1 MKYAFAC
8 VTPLVPFNK
17 TSRQPKEANMEILKC
32 ALYGRVSTHRQAVV
46 QEGGL
51 DTQFKLM
58 EKRIELENQKEDD
71 VQWAIADRYREEG
84 WSGKNTDRPE
94 YQRMMRDIDAGKIDI
109 VIVQK
114 IDRVTRSLRDFYDLW
129 ETLEKAGVQF
139 VSVNENFDTTTAMG
153 RAMLKFILV
162 FAELER
168 ETTAERTTATMRHR
182 AEQGLWFGGRRL
194 GYEKDP
200 DKKSVLKVNADE
212 ARIVVEE
219 IFEKCVELGSA
230 GQVTKHLAALGI
242 RRPTFTSKRGQ
253 LRGGGPYYK
262 DAVLRMLTDKVYLGK
277 LVFDGEEFDGQHEAI
292 VEQSL
297 FDRVQ
302 EILAKNRE
310 IGGNSRGEV
319 EHVFLLQGL
328 LRCGRCGSMM
338 SSTWC
343 TGRDDKK
350 HFYYQCTRQSHSAR
364 TMCDARY
371 APALAIEEFVI
382 QQVAEWGVQ
391 REQIERAI
399 ELACKHHND
408 EANRIGI
415 ELNDVKRRLRETKTS
430 LSKLVAAVASGA
442 DFRSFEDQIRE
453 LEQVRDR
460 LEDRI
465 QSLEIAR
472 SDAMNQSLSADVIAS
487 TYCDF
492 PFVVEKLRAAG
503 NENSLK
509 DVLACYI
516 ASIDLFQDEKD
527 PQSGNMD
534 IMVFEEELPIPWS
547 KSVNENTLRPKGV
560 NHLDRRVS
568 SKLPD

>member
-1 MKYAFAC
+1 
-8 VTPLVPFNK
+8 
-17 TSRQPKEANMEILKC
+17 
-32 ALYGRVSTHRQAVV
+32 
-46 QEGGL
+46 
-51 DTQFKLM
+51 
-58 EKRIELENQKEDD
+58 
-71 VQWAIADRYREEG
+71 
-84 WSGKNTDRPE
+84 
-94 YQRMMRDIDAGKIDI
+94 
-109 VIVQK
+109 
-114 IDRVTRSLRDFYDLW
+114 
-129 ETLEKAGVQF
+129 
-139 VSVNENFDTTTAMG
+139 
-153 RAMLKFILV
+153 
-162 FAELER
+162 
-168 ETTAERTTATMRHR
+168 
-182 AEQGLWFGGRRL
+182 
-194 GYEKDP
+194 
-200 DKKSVLKVNADE
+200 
-212 ARIVVEE
+212 
-219 IFEKCVELGSA
+219 
-230 GQVTKHLAALGI
+230 
-242 RRPTFTSKRGQ
+242 
-253 LRGGGPYYK
+253 
-262 DAVLRMLTDKVYLGK
+262 
-277 LVFDGEEFDGQHEAI
+277 
-292 VEQSL
+292 
-297 FDRVQ
+297 
-302 EILAKNRE
+302 
-310 IGGNSRGEV
+310 
-319 EHVFLLQGL
+319 
-328 LRCGRCGSMM
+328 MM

-408 EANRIGI
+408 EANRIGM

-472 SDAMNQSLSADVIAS
+472 SDAMNKSLSADVIAS

-560 NHLDRRVS
+560 NHPKIGRAVQQECRDRSRMPS
-568 SKLPD
+568 SA